1 MQHASGETS
10 MARNATA
17 KTGTGAG
24 GRTNVERMTVSL
36 PHTVLAE
43 LDATVA
49 RRGFA
54 SRSQAVAELLHRG
67 LVEDRNEF
75 GDEVMCGALTLFY
88 GQPSM
93 GVEQRLGDLQR
104 SNIDEVIA
112 SFHVHLNENRT
123 LEVVLLQGPAR
134 KLQAIADE
142 MITVRGVISGRL
154 QVVAAIMPQIH
165 PFIR

>member
-1 MQHASGETS
+1 
-10 MARNATA
+10 MAQATR
-17 KTGTGAG
+17 TPAG
-24 GRTNVERMTVSL
+24 GANAARANVERVTVSL
-36 PHTVLAE
+36 PQSVLAE

-67 LVEDRNEF
+67 LVEDQTEL

-88 GQPSM
+88 GQLST
-93 GVEQRLGDLQR
+93 GVEQRLAELQR
-104 SNIDEVIA
+104 ANIDEVIA

-123 LEVVLLQGPAR
+123 MEVVLLQGPAR
-134 KLQAIADE
+134 KMQAIADE

-154 QVVAAIMPQIH
+154 QVVAAIIPQIH